1 MKNGRATG
9 CNRNSFRSS
18 STVEVVGVIIRRGL
32 CCVALIAL
40 SCGFPGQVHADSDT
54 GNNNSN
60 STTSS
65 TTTSPKYVFPF
76 SRVEV
81 SYVRDHLNYPAT
93 DVEGCYAKV
102 LAPTAGIITHTR
114 RKDSWVEEIDDPG
127 TRGGMTVTLVGDDTV
142 RYFFSHLGR
151 VKATIGQRVQ
161 AGDWIGVVGSSG
173 NARITRCHIHFGM
186 SRICPLA
193 EIYLLQGELW
203 PWKYLDAWRQGIQL
217 SPRKAKNNL
226 IKLNPDRCAEATT
239 SFRASTSRRD
249 GG

>member
-1 MKNGRATG
+1 MGTG
-9 CNRNSFRSS
+9 M
-18 STVEVVGVIIRRGL
+18 RRGL
-32 CCVALIAL
+32 FCVALIVVSSTFADR
-40 SCGFPGQVHADSDT
+40 VYADSDT
-54 GNNNSN
+54 
-60 STTSS
+60 TKDISS
-65 TTTSPKYVFPF
+65 SATPSISTSPKYVFPF
-76 SRVEV
+76 SRVAV

-102 LAPTAGIITHTR
+102 LAPTAGTITHTR
-114 RKDSWVEEIDDPG
+114 RKDKWVEEIDELG
-127 TRGGMTVTLVGDDTV
+127 TRGGLTITLVGDDTV

-151 VKATIGQRVQ
+151 VKATIGQRVE

-173 NARITRCHIHFGM
+173 NARITRCHVHLGM

-217 SPRKAKNNL
+217 SPRKAKNGLINL
-226 IKLNPDRCAEATT
+226 YPNRCSTATEAW
-239 SFRASTSRRD
+239 RASTSHGD

>member
-1 MKNGRATG
+1 MPSQA
-9 CNRNSFRSS
+9 
-18 STVEVVGVIIRRGL
+18 
-32 CCVALIAL
+32 
-40 SCGFPGQVHADSDT
+40 HADSDT
-54 GNNNSN
+54 FNDISSATSP
-60 STTSS
+60 STA
-65 TTTSPKYVFPF
+65 PKYVFPF

-102 LAPTAGIITHTR
+102 LAPTSGFITQTR
-114 RKDSWVEEIDDPG
+114 RKDTWVEEINDPG
-127 TRGGMTVTLVGDDTV
+127 TRGGLTITLVGDDTV

-151 VKATIGQRVQ
+151 VKIKIGQRVE

-173 NARITRCHIHFGM
+173 NARITRCHVHLGM

-193 EIYLLQGELW
+193 EINLLQGELW
-203 PWKYLDAWRQGIQL
+203 PWRYLDAWRQGIQL

-226 IKLNPDRCAEATT
+226 IQKFPNRCNTATE
-239 SFRASTSRRD
+239 SWRASSSRID